1 MGRPDFS
8 PLTMGFTGLII
19 KSSYSAVFGEFVGNE
34 SRQEVIALDRGAA
47 QSFNRDWGVI
57 ITWKYDQPPYIESS
71 DELLTDLTTAYV
83 SGAKYL
89 VVFDYPNVTGTDYG
103 ILTDADFQALQ
114 GFWNYAHANP
124 STFDSAMAQAAYV
137 IPINYGFGF
146 RGDTDTIWGLFP
158 PDNFSAKIYADV
170 QTLLTQYNGKLNIIF
185 DNQTVI
191 GPTLNKYATVLYWN
205 QTIT

>member
-1 MGRPDFS
+1 MDYYLAHGAPS
-8 PLTMGFTGLII
+8 LFTADYGLYWFDYQ
-19 KSSYSAVFGEFVGNE
+19 SSYTTVFGEFVGNE

-103 ILTDADFQALQ
+103 ILRDADFQALQ
-114 GFWNYAHANP
+114 EFWNYAHANP
-124 STFDSAMAQAAYV
+124 SRV
-137 IPINYGFGF
+137 
-146 RGDTDTIWGLFP
+146 
-158 PDNFSAKIYADV
+158 
-170 QTLLTQYNGKLNIIF
+170 
-185 DNQTVI
+185 
-191 GPTLNKYATVLYWN
+191 
-205 QTIT
+205 